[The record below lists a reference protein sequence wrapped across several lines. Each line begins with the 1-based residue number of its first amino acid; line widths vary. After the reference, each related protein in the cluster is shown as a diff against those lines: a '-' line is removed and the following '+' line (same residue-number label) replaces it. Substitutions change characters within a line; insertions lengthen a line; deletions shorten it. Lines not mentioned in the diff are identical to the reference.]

1 MSNSHVDDSWK
12 SADMT
17 PISEIMAKDVVAVRP
32 ELRVEDLEELLLAR
46 GISGAP
52 VIDDAGKPIGMVS
65 KTDLLHRKREPDGD
79 ETRVRDI
86 MMSTA
91 FCLSESESIAKA
103 AGLMAFE
110 GVHRVPVVGQRGMV
124 TGVVSPLDVMRWL
137 ARQHGYAISNRR

>member
-1 MSNSHVDDSWK
+1 
-12 SADMT
+12 
-17 PISEIMAKDVVAVRP
+17 
-32 ELRVEDLEELLLAR
+32 
-46 GISGAP
+46 
-52 VIDDAGKPIGMVS
+52 MVS